1 MGNDKRSQIFTL
13 SRYAGILRRCL
24 KENAMS
30 AQKPGLHPRNRH
42 HSRYDL
48 ATLCQVNPELRQFLT
63 LTPAG
68 EQSVD
73 FANPLAVKALNKAL
87 LAHFYAVANWDI
99 PDGFLCPPVPGR
111 ADYIHHLADL
121 LAEASGTIP
130 ANASILDIGVGA
142 NCIYPLIGVHEYGWR
157 FTGSE
162 TSSQALSSAQAIISA
177 NPGLNRAIRL
187 RRQKESGAIFNGII
201 HKNEQYDATLCNP
214 PFYDSAA
221 AARAGSER
229 KRRNLGLNKDDAL
242 NFGGQQQE
250 LWCEGGEVAF
260 IKKMIEESKGFAK
273 QVMWF
278 TSLVSR
284 GENLPPLYRALTDVG
299 AVKVVKKEMAQG
311 QKQSRFIA
319 WTFMN
324 DEQRRRF
331 VNRQR

>member
-1 MGNDKRSQIFTL
+1 
-13 SRYAGILRRCL
+13 
-24 KENAMS
+24 MS

-42 HSRYDL
+42 HHRYDL
-48 ATLCQVNPELRQFLT
+48 ATLCQVTPELAQFLT
-63 LTPAG
+63 RTPAG

-87 LAHFYAVANWDI
+87 LAYFYQVANWDI
-99 PDGFLCPPVPGR
+99 PEGFLCPPVPGR

-121 LAEASGTIP
+121 LGETTGAIP
-130 ANASILDIGVGA
+130 ADASVLDVGTGA

-162 TSSQALSSAQAIISA
+162 VHAQALASAQTIISG
-177 NPGLNRAIRL
+177 NPGLTRSIRL
-187 RRQKESGAIFNGII
+187 RRQKDPAAIFNGII

-214 PFYDSAA
+214 PFHDSAA
-221 AARAGSER
+221 SARAGSER
-229 KRRNLGLNKDDAL
+229 KRRNLGQDKNDAL

-260 IKKMIEESKGFAK
+260 IKTMIAESQAFGR

-278 TSLVSR
+278 TTLVSR

-319 WTFMN
+319 WTFM
-324 DEQRRRF
+324 DDDQRRRF
-331 VNRQR
+331 MARKR

>member
-1 MGNDKRSQIFTL
+1 
-13 SRYAGILRRCL
+13 
-24 KENAMS
+24 MS

-42 HSRYDL
+42 HHRYDL
-48 ATLCQVNPELRQFLT
+48 ATLCQVTPELAQFLT
-63 LTPAG
+63 RTPAG

-87 LAHFYAVANWDI
+87 LAYFYQVANWDI
-99 PDGFLCPPVPGR
+99 PEGFLCPPVPGR

-121 LAEASGTIP
+121 LGETTGAIP
-130 ANASILDIGVGA
+130 ADASVLDVGTGA

-162 TSSQALSSAQAIISA
+162 VHAQALASAQAIISG
-177 NPGLNRAIRL
+177 NPGLTRSIRL
-187 RRQKESGAIFNGII
+187 RRQKDPAAIFNGII

-214 PFYDSAA
+214 PFHDSAA
-221 AARAGSER
+221 SARAGSER
-229 KRRNLGLNKDDAL
+229 KRRNLGQDKNDAL

-260 IKKMIEESKGFAK
+260 IKTMIAESQAFGRK
-273 QVMWF
+273 VMWF
-278 TSLVSR
+278 TTLVSR

-319 WTFMN
+319 WTFM
-324 DEQRRRF
+324 DDDQRRRF
-331 VNRQR
+331 MARKR

>member
-1 MGNDKRSQIFTL
+1 
-13 SRYAGILRRCL
+13 
-24 KENAMS
+24 MS

-121 LAEASGTIP
+121 LAEATGSIP

-214 PFYDSAA
+214 PFHDSAA

-284 GENLPPLYRALTDVG
+284 GENLPPLYRALTDV
-299 AVKVVKKEMAQG
+299 
-311 QKQSRFIA
+311 
-319 WTFMN
+319 
-324 DEQRRRF
+324 
-331 VNRQR
+331 